1 MEFATGTRPWH
12 EKWHRV
18 LLGLATIHQSY
29 SGELG
34 FQSTVAWTEAISS
47 FLGSAHHLHE
57 WITLDKSTP
66 ASARSDAQSYMQSD
80 THLKIAEGFSNTDK
94 HHTRK
99 HGWQT
104 QISSLR
110 CTSTGNQ
117 ARVMWKDVA
126 TGDTGEID
134 VLDLAEGCV
143 ATWRSFF
150 AVHGLPVDD

>member
-1 MEFATGTRPWH
+1 
-12 EKWHRV
+12 V
-18 LLGLATIHQSY
+18 LLGLATIRQSY

-47 FLGSAHHLHE
+47 FLGSAHHLHD
-57 WITLDKSTP
+57 WIP
-66 ASARSDAQSYMQSD
+66 RSDAQSYMQSD

-99 HGWQT
+99 HGLQT
-104 QISSLR
+104 QISGLM

-143 ATWRSFF
+143 AAWRSFF
-150 AVHGLPVDD
+150 AVHGLPVND